1 MSELQNQNLAFEKL
15 RQQAEI
21 LIEKRPEIPPASS
34 SDILELIHEI
44 NIQHTELKIQ
54 NEELQ
59 RAQDEISELKNE
71 YEDLYEFA
79 PCGYLTLNENGI
91 ITHGNLTA
99 VTLMGTKRR
108 FLLNSSFTQYLDSGY
123 ESLWYTA
130 FKKAGETGEKQ
141 TVNLLLKKNK
151 GNSPRVRAEIK
162 ADRDES
168 NAVILWRILL
178 LDITEQYNTQ
188 KENEKLENELRQ
200 AVKMESIGTLAG
212 GIAHDLNNILYPIM
226 GFTQLSQSEL
236 PKDHPVQENLTNVI
250 DGTKRARDLVKRILL
265 FARKKSNKLESTL
278 LQPIIEES
286 YKLFRATIPSN
297 INLVLDCYDGDD
309 HVLCDTSEIHEIIL
323 NLCTNS
329 YHAIAEDHGEILISL
344 RKQPPPSELNLSPCG
359 YLCLSIKDNGV
370 GIPEKIRDKIF
381 EPYVTTKD
389 VGKGS
394 GLGLSVV
401 YGIVQNY
408 NGDIIVKS
416 DPSKGTEF
424 KIFLPITTH
433 LDLEKKITEN
443 IVSYKKGDESI
454 LFVDDEASIM
464 KLGVRA
470 LERYGYAVTGMQNSN
485 EALQIFKSNPDEFD
499 LVITD
504 MAMPGMVGSELAKR
518 ILDIRSDIPI
528 IICSGYSEKLDTMT
542 EKNLNVSALLDKP
555 LPVEKLLKKI
565 RGILDKQKTL

>member
-1 MSELQNQNLAFEKL
+1 MSESNNQNLAFEKL

-21 LIEKRPEIPPASS
+21 LIEKHPENTPAFST
-34 SDILELIHEI
+34 DILELIHEI
-44 NIQHTELKIQ
+44 KVQHTELRIQ

-59 RAQDEISELKNE
+59 RAQHEIFELKNE

-99 VTLMGTKRR
+99 VTLIGRNRR
-108 FLLNSSFTQYLDSGY
+108 FLLNSSFTQYLDSRY

-141 TVNLLLKKNK
+141 TVDLLLKKNK
-151 GNSPRVRAEIK
+151 ESSPRVRAEIK

-168 NAVILWRILL
+168 NAVVLWRILL

-188 KENEKLENELRQ
+188 EENERLENELRQ
-200 AVKMESIGTLAG
+200 AVKMEAFGTLAG
-212 GIAHDLNNILYPIM
+212 GIAHDLNNILHPIM
-226 GFTQLSQSEL
+226 GFTQLSQTEL
-236 PKDHPVQENLTNVI
+236 PKDHPLQKNLTNVI
-250 DGTKRARDLVKRILL
+250 DAVKRARDLVRRILL
-265 FARKKSNKLESTL
+265 FARKKKNKLEPTL

-297 INLVLDCYDGDD
+297 IDLVVDCYEGED
-309 HVLCDTSEIHEIIL
+309 HVLCDASEIHEIIL
-323 NLCTNS
+323 NLFTNA
-329 YHAIAEDHGEILISL
+329 YHAIVEDHGEILIRL
-344 RKQPPPSELNLSPCG
+344 RKQQPPSELNLLPGG
-359 YLCLSIKDNGV
+359 YLCLSIKDDGV
-370 GIPEKIRDKIF
+370 GIPEKIREKIF

-408 NGDIIVKS
+408 NGHIIVKT

-424 KIFLPITTH
+424 KIFLPITAD
-433 LDLEKKITEN
+433 LDLKKRITEN
-443 IVSYKKGDESI
+443 IVSYKRGDERI
-454 LFVDDEASIM
+454 LFVDDEASIV

-470 LERYGYAVTGMQNSN
+470 LERYGYTVTGIQNTN
-485 EALQIFKSNPDEFD
+485 EALQIFKSNPDAFD

-518 ILDIRSDIPI
+518 ILDIRPHIPI
-528 IICSGYSEKLDTMT
+528 IICSGYSKKLDTMT
-542 EKNLNVSALLDKP
+542 EEELNVSALLDKP

-565 RGILDKQKTL
+565 REILDKQKNF